1 VTVLFQ
7 KCRCLFLVVGLAI
20 APSGFAVSFTHFFV
34 FGDSLSD
41 TGNRA
46 SISLP
51 FVWPYYKNRVS
62 NGPVAVD
69 QLGARLSLPV
79 NASLHLVAQ
88 SGGTNYAVAG
98 AIARGAGSIDLD
110 RQVDAFLTKYVN
122 KAPAGALYV
131 MMIGAN
137 DVRDAIVATSTSA
150 ANQIVDG
157 AAAQIKVQLDRLLQA
172 GAGNIAVVNV
182 PDLGITPEAR
192 IVSQQN
198 GDPGLIARASQLS
211 GRFNSQLATR
221 LQQIESASGVDLIEF
236 DFYTQFNSVLAN
248 ATSLGFTNI
257 TDACF
262 EPGSL
267 SFHPDCF
274 LGTGFDRFVFFDE
287 LHPTSKTHKLIGN
300 ALYNTVNSH
309 VPTTSNN
316 SIGIGG
322 ILMLLLED

>member
-1 VTVLFQ
+1 MTAV
-7 KCRCLFLVVGLAI
+7 KKWRCLICVICLSVT
-20 APSGFAVSFTHFFV
+20 PTGFAASYSHLFI

-69 QLGARLSLPV
+69 QLGARLGLPV

-88 SGGTNYAVAG
+88 SGGTNYSVAG
-98 AIARGAGSIDLD
+98 AIARGNGSIDLNG
-110 RQVDAFLTKYVN
+110 QVDAFLIKFAN
-122 KAPAGALYV
+122 KAPAVALYV

-137 DVRDAIVATSTSA
+137 DVRDAIVATSSSA
-150 ANQIVDG
+150 ANQMVDS
-157 AAAQIKVQLDRLLQA
+157 AAARIKVQLERLLQA
-172 GAGNIAVVNV
+172 GARNIAIVNV
-182 PDLGITPEAR
+182 PDLGVTPEAR
-192 IVSQQN
+192 IVSQEN
-198 GDPGLIARASQLS
+198 GDPGLIARATQLS
-211 GRFNSQLATR
+211 VRFNNQLTMR
-221 LQQIESASGVDLIEF
+221 LQQIELASGVDLIEF
-236 DFYTQFNSVLAN
+236 NFFAQFNSTLAN
-248 ATSLGFTNI
+248 STTLGFTNT

-274 LGTGFDRFVFFDE
+274 LGTGFDRFIFFDE
-287 LHPTSKTHKLIGN
+287 LHPTSKTHGLIGD
-300 ALYNTVNSH
+300 ALFNTINSH
-309 VPTTSNN
+309 VATTSNN
-316 SIGIGG
+316 SIGLGG